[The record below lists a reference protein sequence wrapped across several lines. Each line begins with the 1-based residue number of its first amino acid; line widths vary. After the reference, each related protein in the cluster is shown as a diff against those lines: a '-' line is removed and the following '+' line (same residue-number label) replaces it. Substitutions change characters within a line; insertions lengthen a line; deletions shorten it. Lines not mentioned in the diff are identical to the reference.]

1 MAVTGETLA
10 APAVSLPDDVQ
21 LDPEADPEDTD
32 PLIGWQVAKLAGIV
46 LSYADGTK
54 INEGDVIR
62 KQNSQKTYTIG
73 ETETIN
79 GVYNINKGYAIF
91 REITIIDENE
101 EYCIVEAGSTF
112 GLAQYDHIALNAD
125 TVNDEDIVIHY

>member
-1 MAVTGETLA
+1 MFTT
-10 APAVSLPDDVQ
+10 S
-21 LDPEADPEDTD
+21 T
-32 PLIGWQVAKLAGIV
+32 
-46 LSYADGTK
+46 
-54 INEGDVIR
+54 
-62 KQNSQKTYTIG
+62 
-73 ETETIN
+73 
-79 GVYNINKGYAIF
+79 GYAIF

>member
-1 MAVTGETLA
+1 MLCPVVDKNGTESVKTKTVTVYDKT
-10 APAVSLPDDVQ
+10 
-21 LDPEADPEDTD
+21 EDGFLVD
-32 PLIGWQVAKLAGIV
+32 CSSFQK
-46 LSYADGTK
+46 
-54 INEGDVIR
+54 GDELR
-62 KQNSQKTYTIG
+62 KQNSQKTYAIQ
-73 ETETIN
+73 ETESIS
-79 GVYNINKGYAIF
+79 GVYNINKGYAVF